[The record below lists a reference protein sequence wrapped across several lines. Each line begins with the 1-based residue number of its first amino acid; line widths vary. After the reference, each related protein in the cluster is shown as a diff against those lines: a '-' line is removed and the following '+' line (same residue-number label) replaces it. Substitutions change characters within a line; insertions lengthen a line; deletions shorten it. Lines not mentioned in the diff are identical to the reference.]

1 MIQLKP
7 IPDNSFT
14 CPECQVTNPHIN
26 KFIFESIN
34 MYADCT
40 CQACDLEFM
49 QVLPVGH
56 SVDYPMS
63 FGVDNKKFYK
73 KIDCPDWLSA
83 SVLKSH
89 SEIRREHIVIEK
101 IVFKHYDQVVIL
113 NTLDSLY
120 GHVLLKLYN
129 AFHHLNQDKEIGL
142 IIIVPK
148 IFKWLIPPG
157 CAEAWVVDVKLGD
170 LIFGHQFF
178 QKFVADQLNRYQV
191 VYVSKAYSHPVT
203 SGEDIARLTGVVPFS
218 LANFGNLKPII
229 TFILREDR
237 WWFSSPLDYWF
248 YRICRKLNIS
258 SWGNKILTMR
268 QNHLVRKVIK
278 AIKLEL
284 PESSFHLIGLGKT
297 GNFDG
302 LVNDDRSVS
311 TNAEVEREW
320 CRIYAI
326 THVVIGV
333 HGSNMLLPTA
343 LAAGCVEILPE
354 DRYGNMIQDITVRYT
369 DRQQLFFYR
378 FSDQFAKP
386 KSIANKAIAMIRDYQ
401 VFKKNMLINTYCP
414 SS

>member
-1 MIQLKP
+1 M
-7 IPDNSFT
+7 
-14 CPECQVTNPHIN
+14 
-26 KFIFESIN
+26 
-34 MYADCT
+34 
-40 CQACDLEFM
+40 
-49 QVLPVGH
+49 
-56 SVDYPMS
+56 
-63 FGVDNKKFYK
+63 
-73 KIDCPDWLSA
+73 
-83 SVLKSH
+83 
-89 SEIRREHIVIEK
+89 
-101 IVFKHYDQVVIL
+101 
-113 NTLDSLY
+113 
-120 GHVLLKLYN
+120 
-129 AFHHLNQDKEIGL
+129 
-142 IIIVPK
+142 
-148 IFKWLIPPG
+148 
-157 CAEAWVVDVKLGD
+157 
-170 LIFGHQFF
+170 
-178 QKFVADQLNRYQV
+178 
-191 VYVSKAYSHPVT
+191 SKAYSHPVT

-218 LANFGNLKPII
+218 LENFGNLKPII

-237 WWFSSPLDYWF
+237 WLFNGPLDYWF

-302 LVNDDRSVS
+302 LAHDERSVS
-311 TNAEVEREW
+311 TPAEVEREW
-320 CRIYAI
+320 CRIYAM